1 MMEPGSNRGR
11 PRRRIAGGER
21 VGRCFMHEIIGPPA
35 EALYGVTKPSA
46 RARQIAFTRQRP
58 PREAAAK
65 TGQNAADD
73 VSLAHS
79 LEREHAAA
87 DSDEPSRERQLLT
100 RAVPAPPVPN
110 ADRRAVRREIESA
123 VRSSS
128 GFSHGHDGCN
138 FGGTR
143 AFS

>member
-1 MMEPGSNRGR
+1 GEGV
-11 PRRRIAGGER
+11 GGGF
-21 VGRCFMHEIIGPPA
+21 VHQIIGPPA
-35 EALYGVTKPSA
+35 KAFDGVTEPSA

-73 VSLAHS
+73 ISLPHS

-87 DSDEPSRERQLLT
+87 DADEPSRERQLLT
-100 RAVPAPPVPN
+100 RAVPATPVPHT
-110 ADRRAVRREIESA
+110 DRRAVRREIESA

-128 GFSHGHDGCN
+128 
-138 FGGTR
+138 
-143 AFS
+143 